1 VAASTTVSF
10 SQVTSAQRRT
20 LIAAAL
26 GWGLD
31 GFDVMLYS
39 NIAVYV
45 MKDLGVTSKALTGLP
60 NTFMLL
66 ASGIGGILFGFIADR
81 LGRKTAL
88 MLSILTYS
96 VCSLGS
102 GLSTSILVLLF
113 FRFVLG
119 LGMGGEWNTGATL
132 VAETWPTHLRAKAI
146 AIVQSS
152 WAWGLAAAAL
162 VAGVVLNWSHNNWR
176 AVFLVGI
183 LPALVTLWIRSSVPE
198 SEMWEKQSGQSTAH
212 RDLRHSALSTQ
223 LAQIGSSGHR
233 VIGSAENLRNPIS
246 EQSAHGTP
254 GSSTLSTQQQPGYS
268 PFSRIFAPELRR
280 NAIFLFLMNLFGLF
294 AWWGLFSWMPT
305 YLVLPLEKGGRGL
318 GMMSTTRLLVI
329 LNLVGMF
336 PGYLCY
342 GWIADR
348 LGRKR
353 SLMLFTL
360 CAALLIPL
368 YAAAR
373 APVVILIFGALVAF
387 FGTGFFSG
395 SGLIGSEIFPTS
407 VRARALG
414 FTYNGARTLSCI
426 APYTIGWVGDH
437 KGLSWAFWLCAASFL
452 LTALMATQLPETKGK
467 ELE

>member
-1 VAASTTVSF
+1 VAATTTIRF
-10 SQVTSAQRRT
+10 SEVTANQKRT
-20 LIAAAL
+20 LLAAAM

-39 NIAVYV
+39 NIAIFV
-45 MKDLGVTSKALTGLP
+45 MRDLHITSKSLTGLP

-66 ASGIGGILFGFIADR
+66 ASGIGGVLFGFVADR
-81 LGRKTAL
+81 IGRKKAL

-102 GLSTSILVLLF
+102 GLSTSIVVLVF
-113 FRFVLG
+113 FRFLLG

-146 AIVQSS
+146 AMVQSS

-162 VAGVVLNWSHNNWR
+162 AAGHVLKWTNNNWR
-176 AVFLVGI
+176 AVFFVGI
-183 LPALVTLWIRSSVPE
+183 APALVTLWIRSSVPE
-198 SEMWEKQSGQSTAH
+198 SEMWKQQRSASGT
-212 RDLRHSALSTQ
+212 SA
-223 LAQIGSSGHR
+223 
-233 VIGSAENLRNPIS
+233 
-246 EQSAHGTP
+246 
-254 GSSTLSTQQQPGYS
+254 
-268 PFSRIFAPELRR
+268 PFSEIFAPGLRR
-280 NAIFLFLMNLFGLF
+280 NTIFLFLLNLFGLF
-294 AWWGLFSWMPT
+294 AWWGLFSWMPP
-305 YLVLPLEKGGRGL
+305 YLTLPVEKGGRGL
-318 GMMSTTRLLVI
+318 GMMNTTWLLVT

-348 LGRKR
+348 LGRRR

-360 CAALLIPL
+360 CAALLIPI

-373 APVVILIFGALVAF
+373 SPWVILLFGALVAF

-395 SGLIGSEIFPTS
+395 SGLIGSEIFPTQ

-437 KGLSWAFWLCAASFL
+437 KGLSWAFLLCAVAFV
-452 LTALMATQLPETKGK
+452 LTALMSSQLPETKGK